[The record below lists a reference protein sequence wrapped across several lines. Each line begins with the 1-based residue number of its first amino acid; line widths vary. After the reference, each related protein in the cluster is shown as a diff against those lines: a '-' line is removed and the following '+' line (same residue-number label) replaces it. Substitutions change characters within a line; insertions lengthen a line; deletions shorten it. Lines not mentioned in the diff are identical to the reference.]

1 VSLRRRADPL
11 ERAVDS
17 LREDFPGKS
26 RSWIK
31 RALLRLGDVREVR
44 ENLYLVYGRREL
56 GDWKPLY
63 QVWFS
68 EREGRW
74 LCTCY
79 LSAFGFRRRCEICTH
94 IAAVMLYRRYKKA
107 LEKLE
112 NRRVYVVEAEVEC
125 HGRLEANGELYV
137 KPLAEAGVGVVDL
150 TFFASPRYRVVVI
163 SETRRITIKCSG
175 NVIYETEGEEVP
187 LAVAR
192 FLVERLY
199 EGKE

>member
-1 VSLRRRADPL
+1 MRREDPLRR
-11 ERAVDS
+11 AVES

-26 RSWIK
+26 YSWIK

-79 LSAFGFRRRCEICTH
+79 ASAFGFRRRREICTH
-94 IAAVMLYRRYKKA
+94 IAAVMLYRRYRKT

-112 NRRVYVVEAEVEC
+112 NKRVYVVEAEVEC
-125 HGRLEANGELYV
+125 RGRLEADGELYV
-137 KPLAEAGVGVVDL
+137 KPLVEKSDGVAKL
-150 TFFASPRYRVVVI
+150 TSFANPKYRIVVV
-163 SETRRITIKCSG
+163 SAHRRIAVRCSG
-175 NVIYETEGEEVP
+175 HVIYEAEGEEVP
-187 LAVAR
+187 LAVAK
-192 FLVERLY
+192 FIVEKLY
-199 EGKE
+199 EGEE

>member
-1 VSLRRRADPL
+1 MRREDPLRR
-11 ERAVDS
+11 AVQS

-26 RSWIK
+26 YSWIK

-74 LCTCY
+74 HCTCY
-79 LSAFGFRRRCEICTH
+79 ASAFGFRRRKEICTH
-94 IAAVMLYRRYKKA
+94 IAAVMLYRRYRKA

-112 NRRVYVVEAEVEC
+112 NRRVYVAEAEVEC
-125 HGRLEANGELYV
+125 RGRLEADGEIYA
-137 KPLAEAGVGVVDL
+137 KPLVEKRGGVAKL
-150 TFFASPRYRVVVI
+150 TSFASPKYRIVI
-163 SETRRITIKCSG
+163 ISTHRRVAVKCSG
-175 NVIYETEGEEVP
+175 HVIYEAEGEEVP
-187 LAVAR
+187 LAVAK
-192 FLVERLY
+192 FIVEKLY
-199 EGKE
+199 E

>member
-1 VSLRRRADPL
+1 MSLRRRADPI
-11 ERAVDS
+11 ERAVES
-17 LREDFPGKS
+17 LSSTFPGKS

-79 LSAFGFRRRCEICTH
+79 LSAFGFRRRREICTH
-94 IAAVMLYRRYKKA
+94 IAAVMLYRRYRKA
-107 LEKLE
+107 LERLE
-112 NRRVYVVEAEVEC
+112 DRRVYVVEAEVEC
-125 HGRLEANGELYV
+125 RGRLEADGELHA
-137 KPLAEAGVGVVDL
+137 KPLVERSGGVAKL
-150 TFFASPRYRVVVI
+150 TSFASPKYRIVVV
-163 SETRRITIKCSG
+163 STHRRITVKCSG
-175 NVIYETEGEEVP
+175 HVIYEAEGKEVP
-187 LAVAR
+187 LAVAK
-192 FLVERLY
+192 FIVERLY
-199 EGKE
+199 EGEE

>member
-1 VSLRRRADPL
+1 MRQDPLRR
-11 ERAVDS
+11 AVES

-56 GDWKPLY
+56 GDWKLQY

-79 LSAFGFRRRCEICTH
+79 ASAFGFRRRREICTH
-94 IAAVMLYRRYKKA
+94 IAAVMLYRRYRKA
-107 LEKLE
+107 LQRLE
-112 NRRVYVVEAEVEC
+112 NKRVYVVEAEVEC
-125 HGRLEANGELYV
+125 RGRLEADGELYV
-137 KPLAEAGVGVVDL
+137 KPLVEKSGGVAKL
-150 TFFASPRYRVVVI
+150 TSFASPKYRIVVV
-163 SETRRITIKCSG
+163 STYRRIAVKCSG
-175 NVIYETEGEEVP
+175 HVIYEAEGEEVP

-192 FLVERLY
+192 FIVEKLY
-199 EGKE
+199 EGEE

>member
-17 LREDFPGKS
+17 LSKTFPGKS

-44 ENLYLVYGRREL
+44 ENLYLVQGRREL

-68 EREGRW
+68 EKEGRW
-74 LCTCY
+74 FCTCY
-79 LSAFGFRRRCEICTH
+79 LSAFGFRRRREICTH
-94 IAAVMLYRRYKKA
+94 IAAVMLYRRYRKA

-112 NRRVYVVEAEVEC
+112 NKRVYVVEAEVEC
-125 HGRLEANGELYV
+125 RGRLEADGELYAR
-137 KPLAEAGVGVVDL
+137 PLVERSGKTAKL
-150 TFFASPRYRVVVI
+150 TSFVSPRYRIVVV
-163 SETRRITIKCSG
+163 SAHRRIAVKCSG
-175 NVIYETEGEEVP
+175 HVIYEAEGEEVP

-192 FLVERLY
+192 FLVEKLY
-199 EGKE
+199 EGEE

>member
-1 VSLRRRADPL
+1 VDPL
-11 ERAVDS
+11 ERAVES
-17 LREDFPGKS
+17 LSRAFPGKS
-26 RSWIK
+26 SRWIR

-74 LCTCY
+74 FCTCY
-79 LSAFGFRRRCEICTH
+79 LSAFGFRRRREICTH

-107 LEKLE
+107 LQRLE
-112 NRRVYVVEAEVEC
+112 NKRVYVVEAEVEC
-125 HGRLEANGELYV
+125 RGRLEADGELYA
-137 KPLAEAGVGVVDL
+137 KPLVEKSGGVAKL
-150 TFFASPRYRVVVI
+150 TSFVSPRYRIVVVSTHRHI
-163 SETRRITIKCSG
+163 AVRCSG
-175 NVIYETEGEEVP
+175 HVIYEAEGEEMP

-199 EGKE
+199 EGEE

>member
-1 VSLRRRADPL
+1 MRREDPLRR
-11 ERAVDS
+11 AVES

-26 RSWIK
+26 YSWIK

-44 ENLYLVYGRREL
+44 ENLYLVQGRREL

-79 LSAFGFRRRCEICTH
+79 ASAFGFRRRREICTH
-94 IAAVMLYRRYKKA
+94 IAAVMLYRRYRKA

-112 NRRVYVVEAEVEC
+112 NRRVYVMEAEVEC
-125 HGRLEANGELYV
+125 RGRLEADGELYA
-137 KPLAEAGVGVVDL
+137 KPLVEKSGGVAKL
-150 TFFASPRYRVVVI
+150 TSFASPRYRIVVV
-163 SETRRITIKCSG
+163 SARRRIAVKCSG
-175 NVIYETEGEEVP
+175 HVIYEAEGEEVP

-192 FLVERLY
+192 FIVERLY
-199 EGKE
+199 EGEE

>member
-1 VSLRRRADPL
+1 MRREDPLRR
-11 ERAVDS
+11 AVES

-26 RSWIK
+26 YSWIK

-79 LSAFGFRRRCEICTH
+79 ASAFGFRRRREICTH
-94 IAAVMLYRRYKKA
+94 IAAVMLCRRYRKA
-107 LEKLE
+107 LQRLE

-125 HGRLEANGELYV
+125 RGRLEADGELHV
-137 KPLAEAGVGVVDL
+137 KPLVEKSGGVAKL
-150 TFFASPRYRVVVI
+150 ASFANPRYRIVVI
-163 SETRRITIKCSG
+163 SAHRRIAVKCS
-175 NVIYETEGEEVP
+175 NHVIYEAEGEEVP

-192 FLVERLY
+192 FLVEKLY
-199 EGKE
+199 EGEE

>member
-1 VSLRRRADPL
+1 MRQDPLRR
-11 ERAVDS
+11 AVES

-26 RSWIK
+26 YSWIK

-74 LCTCY
+74 YCTCY
-79 LSAFGFRRRCEICTH
+79 ASAFGFRRRKEICTH
-94 IAAVMLYRRYKKA
+94 IAAVMLYRRYRKT

-125 HGRLEANGELYV
+125 RGRLEADGELHV
-137 KPLAEAGVGVVDL
+137 KPLVEKSGGVAKL
-150 TFFASPRYRVVVI
+150 TSFASPRYRIVVV
-163 SETRRITIKCSG
+163 SAHRRITVKCSG
-175 NVIYETEGEEVP
+175 HVVLEAEGEEVP

-192 FLVERLY
+192 FLVEKLY
-199 EGKE
+199 EGEE

>member
-1 VSLRRRADPL
+1 MRREDPLRR
-11 ERAVDS
+11 AVQS

-26 RSWIK
+26 YSWIK

-74 LCTCY
+74 HCTCY
-79 LSAFGFRRRCEICTH
+79 ASAFGFRRRKEICTH
-94 IAAVMLYRRYKKA
+94 IAAVMLYRRYRKA

-112 NRRVYVVEAEVEC
+112 NRRVYVAEAEVEC
-125 HGRLEANGELYV
+125 RGRLEADGELYV
-137 KPLAEAGVGVVDL
+137 RPLVEKSGGVAKL
-150 TFFASPRYRVVVI
+150 TSFTNPKYRIVVV
-163 SETRRITIKCSG
+163 STHRRIAVKCSG
-175 NVIYETEGEEVP
+175 HVVLEAEGEEVP

-192 FLVERLY
+192 FIVERLY
-199 EGKE
+199 EGEE